1 MSIFIQEVLGLLKR
15 NKKKT
20 TLDRNRDY
28 FEFGKLASTSRIDT
42 SASYIAQMEPFTIKY
57 QDFFCDIRQDLTV
70 TIANSGV
77 EGKIPVYTVKDSI
90 CISDALKDSII
101 TQNAADS
108 LITIK
113 GSLTVD
119 ADSILSENINLGI
132 SGDITHK
139 TSLFNV
145 IHDSAGTAA
154 GTANR
159 ILRSLADGRVVWS
172 DDDPV
177 VSLTYGS
184 IWRGSAANV
193 KEELAI
199 GTAGQVLTSDG
210 TTASWSA
217 GASTGITSITL
228 AADSGTGTAITTIG
242 TQTFTGAGLIST
254 AVTGTTVTISTTA
267 TNNTGVV
274 ESIGGNVGANITN
287 TIGGTAA
294 IPTVISVLN
303 ATGTAASNNYLRGDN
318 TWATIPSGFTSFDLG
333 ADSGASSTIVDGD
346 DVIIAGDDGIDT
358 KIDSAGIIT
367 SVTVGITDTG
377 VTAGSYTN
385 TNLTV
390 NSRGQITA
398 AANGS
403 AGGGG
408 SMSSFDLASD
418 SGTAQ
423 TIINGE
429 TVTISGGTALTGVVG
444 ATDTVTINHDAFGT
458 AGTYAYP
465 ASVTTNATGHITSI
479 TAGSAPS
486 SYGAMTSAVLGLGK
500 LFSDT
505 EQTVVAT
512 AVSATTAR
520 TYGVQFNSDNQLVV
534 NVPWIQGA
542 GMTSWDLTGDTG
554 TAETITTGNTVLIA
568 GGVGLSTIV
577 SATDTLT
584 VDLDDTAVTPGAY
597 TNANLTVDQQG
608 RITAVANGSG
618 GSTNLSTTHAAD
630 TVTINSSTGT
640 NAVINKPT
648 ALLAG
653 IVTNGVQTFYGAKTF
668 NSSIVSLGDSTA
680 VDHIN
685 TSDRRRK
692 ENIIDYVVKPINIKY
707 KEFNFIGTKESMIG
721 VIADEIEATNPE
733 FVVKGKTAEDM
744 DSVRMIGLMLA
755 KIAELEDRIKQ
766 LEK

>member
-1 MSIFIQEVLGLLKR
+1 M
-15 NKKKT
+15 
-20 TLDRNRDY
+20 
-28 FEFGKLASTSRIDT
+28 
-42 SASYIAQMEPFTIKY
+42 
-57 QDFFCDIRQDLTV
+57 
-70 TIANSGV
+70 
-77 EGKIPVYTVKDSI
+77 
-90 CISDALKDSII
+90 
-101 TQNAADS
+101 
-108 LITIK
+108 
-113 GSLTVD
+113 
-119 ADSILSENINLGI
+119 
-132 SGDITHK
+132 
-139 TSLFNV
+139 
-145 IHDSAGTAA
+145 
-154 GTANR
+154 
-159 ILRSLADGRVVWS
+159 
-172 DDDPV
+172 
-177 VSLTYGS
+177 
-184 IWRGSAANV
+184 
-193 KEELAI
+193 
-199 GTAGQVLTSDG
+199 
-210 TTASWSA
+210 
-217 GASTGITSITL
+217 
-228 AADSGTGTAITTIG
+228 
-242 TQTFTGAGLIST
+242 ST

-274 ESIGGNVGANITN
+274 ESIGGNVGDNITN

-294 IPTVISVLN
+294 VPTVISVLN
-303 ATGTAASNNYLRGDN
+303 A
-318 TWATIPSGFTSFDLG
+318 
-333 ADSGASSTIVDGD
+333 
-346 DVIIAGDDGIDT
+346 
-358 KIDSAGIIT
+358 
-367 SVTVGITDTG
+367 TG

-390 NSRGQITA
+390 NSKGQITA

-554 TAETITTGNTVLIA
+554 TAETITTGDTVLIA

-584 VDLDDTAVTPGAY
+584 VDLDNTAVTPGAY
-597 TNANLTVDQQG
+597 TNADITVDQQG
-608 RITAVANGSG
+608 RITQASDGTTASVGYTTVVGYVTYTGIGGRSTVFLQNNTGLTYTSSGPGSG
-618 GSTNLSTTHAAD
+618 NEFFITPNTAWVDKDKVYATFSGDQGTDSTMPKLFSISNTNVGFKVYD
-630 TVTINSSTGT
+630 T
-640 NAVINKPT
+640 NANVN
-648 ALLAG
+648 
-653 IVTNGVQTFYGAKTF
+653 NGTF
-668 NSSIVSLGDSTA
+668 
-680 VDHIN
+680 
-685 TSDRRRK
+685 
-692 ENIIDYVVKPINIKY
+692 
-707 KEFNFIGTKESMIG
+707 TKVMF
-721 VIADEIEATNPE
+721 EI
-733 FVVKGKTAEDM
+733 
-744 DSVRMIGLMLA
+744 
-755 KIAELEDRIKQ
+755 RIYP
-766 LEK
+766 

>member
-1 MSIFIQEVLGLLKR
+1 MSIYIQEVLGLLKR
-15 NKKKT
+15 NKRKT
-20 TLDRNRDY
+20 TLERDEDY

-42 SASYIAQMEPFTIKY
+42 SSSYVAQMEPFTIKY
-57 QDFFCDIRQDLTV
+57 QDFFCDIRKDLTV

-77 EGKIPVYTVKDSI
+77 EGKIPVYTVKDAI
-90 CISDALKDSII
+90 CSSGALKDSII
-101 TQNAADS
+101 TQNAADAA
-108 LITIK
+108 ITISGALVVNK
-113 GSLTVD
+113 NAILKESIDLGTFGDTVH
-119 ADSILSENINLGI
+119 A
-132 SGDITHK
+132 
-139 TSLFNV
+139 TSLFNRV
-145 IHDSAGTAA
+145 IDSTGAVAGA
-154 GTANR
+154 ANR
-159 ILRSLADGRVVWS
+159 ILKSTADGRVVWS
-172 DDDPV
+172 
-177 VSLTYGS
+177 
-184 IWRGSAANV
+184 
-193 KEELAI
+193 
-199 GTAGQVLTSDG
+199 
-210 TTASWSA
+210 AS
-217 GASTGITSITL
+217 ASTGITSITL

-242 TQTFTGAGLIST
+242 TQTFTGAGLMST

-274 ESIGGNVGANITN
+274 ESIGGNVGDNITN

-294 IPTVISVLN
+294 VPTVISVLN
-303 ATGTAASNNYLRGDN
+303 A
-318 TWATIPSGFTSFDLG
+318 
-333 ADSGASSTIVDGD
+333 
-346 DVIIAGDDGIDT
+346 
-358 KIDSAGIIT
+358 
-367 SVTVGITDTG
+367 TG

-390 NSRGQITA
+390 NSKGQITA

-505 EQTVVAT
+505 EQTIVAA

-554 TAETITTGNTVLIA
+554 TAETITTGDTVLIA

-584 VDLDDTAVTPGAY
+584 VDLDNTAVTPGAY
-597 TNANLTVDQQG
+597 TNADITVDQQG
-608 RITAVANGSG
+608 RITQASDGTTASVGYTTVVGYVTYTGIGGRSTVFLQNNTGLTYTSAGPGSG
-618 GSTNLSTTHAAD
+618 NEFFITPNTAWVDKDKVYAAFSGDQGTDSTMPKLFSISNTNVGFKVYD
-630 TVTINSSTGT
+630 T
-640 NAVINKPT
+640 NANVN
-648 ALLAG
+648 
-653 IVTNGVQTFYGAKTF
+653 NGTF
-668 NSSIVSLGDSTA
+668 
-680 VDHIN
+680 
-685 TSDRRRK
+685 
-692 ENIIDYVVKPINIKY
+692 
-707 KEFNFIGTKESMIG
+707 TKVMF
-721 VIADEIEATNPE
+721 EI
-733 FVVKGKTAEDM
+733 
-744 DSVRMIGLMLA
+744 
-755 KIAELEDRIKQ
+755 RIYP
-766 LEK
+766 